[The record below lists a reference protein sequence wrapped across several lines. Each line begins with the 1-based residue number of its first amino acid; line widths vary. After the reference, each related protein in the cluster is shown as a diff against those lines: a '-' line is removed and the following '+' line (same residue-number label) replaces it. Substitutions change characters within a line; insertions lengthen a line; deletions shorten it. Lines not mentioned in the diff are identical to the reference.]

1 MKLVESMTKTV
12 SSSQKSDLNS
22 RYGTYDICQS
32 MIKGNTNFSFEDTSD
47 ETDGKTVQIELLRS
61 AADQKFFAQT
71 SIDDK
76 SFKLFVNKKTSLI
89 YIDDMAVRIKY
100 ADNLITNMSNS
111 PITTVLGLDNE
122 TVYTFGSAYENC
134 MRLAAN
140 NYKEDNNIKTDVIE
154 KTLKYFLDMQGDYEG
169 SRDITVGDKSQ
180 KCKVYSVVFD
190 VQDFYKYLDDCFGT
204 HELDL
209 QEVYDSLSKY
219 MPDLETIDN
228 AAVMVHDIKQFV
240 DDILDGDN
248 ITFYFAINRSGELVT
263 LYADDISDRK
273 VSVNLSFSGTDYIAQ
288 SYELSVNIP
297 GQDGRS
303 FVFSKKDVT
312 DGDEIGVSYRAKID
326 SARVSGNIE
335 GGLDVL
341 FWDDNAEI
349 NLKIGNAG
357 IKKSALISG
366 NKKGSSLDFKPPSM
380 PISPNSFSIST
391 TCWPAKASL
400 MSFLI
405 RVVLPA
411 PRKPEKI
418 SILVM
423 IQLPLS
429 LNSTQSRR
437 VLAQKSYTPIITRLS
452 MGKRPFSRKNC
463 NFFCK
468 LTAHHRTR
476 LPHDLFQPAEDQD
489 PAAYQ
494 GRRTDPPPQQAEA
507 LCHSRWGAL

>member
-1 MKLVESMTKTV
+1 MRIMMRMCTKNSKKIIKKLIRVVAAVIVLMAAVVAIILFHFIRKPQVKLVESMTKTV

-22 RYGTYDICQS
+22 RYGTYDICQR

-240 DDILDGDN
+240 DDI
-248 ITFYFAINRSGELVT
+248 
-263 LYADDISDRK
+263 SDRK

-326 SARVSGNIE
+326 SASVSGNIE

-341 FWDDNAEI
+341 FLDDNAEI

-366 NKKGSSLDFKPPSM
+366 NKKGSSLDFKWNENGEGSLHIGCDPD
-380 PISPNSFSIST
+380 SID
-391 TCWPAKASL
+391 
-400 MSFLI
+400 
-405 RVVLPA
+405 
-411 PRKPEKI
+411 KPEYSD
-418 SILVM
+418 SI
-423 IQLPLS
+423 
-429 LNSTQSRR
+429 
-437 VLAQKSYTPIITRLS
+437 
-452 MGKRPFSRKNC
+452 
-463 NFFCK
+463 
-468 LTAHHRTR
+468 
-476 LPHDLFQPAEDQD
+476 DLFDTD
-489 PAAYQ
+489 IISAYKFMKKIMNN
-494 GRRTDPPPQQAEA
+494 G
-507 LCHSRWGAL
+507 

>member
-1 MKLVESMTKTV
+1 MRIMMRMSTKNSKKIIKKLIGVVAAVIVLMAAVVAIILFHFIRKPQVKLVESMTKTV

-22 RYGTYDICQS
+22 RYGTYNICQS

-288 SYELSVNIP
+288 SYELSVNIL
-297 GQDGRS
+297 GHDGRS

-326 SARVSGNIE
+326 SASVSGNIE

-366 NKKGSSLDFKPPSM
+366 NKKGSSLDFKWNENGEGSLHIGCDPD
-380 PISPNSFSIST
+380 SID
-391 TCWPAKASL
+391 
-400 MSFLI
+400 
-405 RVVLPA
+405 
-411 PRKPEKI
+411 KPEYSD
-418 SILVM
+418 SI
-423 IQLPLS
+423 
-429 LNSTQSRR
+429 
-437 VLAQKSYTPIITRLS
+437 
-452 MGKRPFSRKNC
+452 
-463 NFFCK
+463 
-468 LTAHHRTR
+468 
-476 LPHDLFQPAEDQD
+476 DLFDTD
-489 PAAYQ
+489 IISAYKFMKKIMNN
-494 GRRTDPPPQQAEA
+494 G
-507 LCHSRWGAL
+507 